1 MKSTY
6 FILGILFFLCKIS
19 TAQPLKNDADSLR
32 GFLNENRNW
41 FNVKQYTIYVK
52 PNINKKSIEGTVE
65 IYFDV
70 EKEATKM
77 QIDLQSP
84 MVIDEVIYEKNKLP
98 FNQLKNIAL
107 IQFPA
112 FKNKQNQVIKIKYHG
127 IPKEAIRPPW
137 DGGWIWQKD
146 SLNRPFVSVACQGLG
161 ASVWYPCKD
170 HQSDEPE
177 NGAILSIEVPNK
189 LMAIG
194 NGRLIKTTK
203 KDTNNIFTWQVKNPI
218 NNYNIIPYIGNYV
231 NWTDTFM
238 GEKGKLDLSYWTLD
252 YEKSKAEIHFQD
264 VKKMLRAFEY
274 WFGPYPFYED
284 GYKLVQA
291 PHLGME
297 HQSSIAYG
305 NKFRKGYLGRDLS
318 NTGWGIKWDYI
329 IVHESGH
336 EWFANNITT
345 NDIADMWVHEGFTT
359 YSEALFVDYYFG
371 SKAAN
376 EYVVGVRKGI
386 KNDIP
391 IIGKYN
397 VNQEGSGD
405 MYPKGANILQTIRN
419 SVKNDA
425 LFRNCLRKLNEHFYH
440 STTTTAEVEKFISNF
455 LQYDYS
461 LFFDQYL
468 RTNKIPTLHYLW
480 DESKQT
486 LYLQFQQC
494 VKGFNMPLFING
506 NKVIV
511 DDNKVQSIKIMDKN
525 LDEILK
531 NLTQQ
536 YYLNIKN

>member
-1 MKSTY
+1 MKLNY
-6 FILGILFFLCKIS
+6 IILCSLFFLCKIS
-19 TAQPLKNDADSLR
+19 LAQPLKNESDSLR

-41 FNVKQYTIYVK
+41 FNVKQYSIYVK
-52 PNINKKSIEGTVE
+52 PNIYNKSIEGIVE
-65 IYFDV
+65 ISFDV

-77 QIDLQSP
+77 QLDLQNP
-84 MVIDEVIYEKNKLP
+84 MIIDEVMYEKIKLP
-98 FNQLKNIAL
+98 FSQIKNITL
-107 IQFPA
+107 IQFPT

-127 IPKEAIRPPW
+127 IPKEAIKPPW
-137 DGGWIWQKD
+137 DGGWIWKKD

-218 NNYNIIPYIGNYV
+218 NNYNIIPYIGHYV

-252 YEKSKAEIHFQD
+252 YDKEKAAIHFQD

-318 NTGWGIKWDYI
+318 NTGWGLKWDYI

-359 YSEALFVDYYFG
+359 FSEALFVDYYFG
-371 SKAAN
+371 SNAAN
-376 EYVVGVRKGI
+376 DYVVGVRKGI

-419 SVKNDA
+419 SVHNDD
-425 LFRNCLRKLNEHFYH
+425 LFRKCLRKLNEQFYH
-440 STTTTAEVEKFISNF
+440 STTTSNEVEKYISDF
-455 LQYDYS
+455 LQFDYS
-461 LFFDQYL
+461 TFFDQYL
-468 RTNKIPTLHYLW
+468 RTNKIPTLHYFF
-480 DESKQT
+480 DESKQE
-486 LYLQFQQC
+486 LYLQFKQC
-494 VKGFNMPLFING
+494 IKGFSLPLFIN
-506 NKVIV
+506 NTNVVV
-511 DDNKVQSIKIMDKN
+511 DDHNVQTISLKGKNIQEVLNQINENYYIKIEN
-525 LDEILK
+525 
-531 NLTQQ
+531 
-536 YYLNIKN
+536 